1 MSGLARDRNRHKVS
15 QPLSPTA
22 LTQHFQTR
30 KKSDLR
36 FSWDERGAGGETE
49 NWTLQKVL
57 HDCHLGN
64 SNYSLSLAD
73 QN

>member
-57 HDCHLGN
+57 T
-64 SNYSLSLAD
+64 
-73 QN
+73 